1 MALFKKAEMTS
12 AYLKMGLYGEAGS
25 GKTFTASQIAKGLS
39 LLIGSK
45 NGGKKPPVMFLDT
58 ETGATWAKPIFDKA
72 GIDFLTHSTR
82 AFTDLKASVGE
93 AQGAGAI
100 LIVDSMTHFWEE
112 IRTAYLAKKRQRLGK
127 PHAKLELPDWNIIKP
142 EWGTFTSL
150 YLNAKCHIIL
160 CGRAGNVYEF
170 QDKDDDSHRKEMI
183 SVGTRMAAEKG
194 MGYEPNILV
203 EMTARQDVGRDKKKS
218 ITRTATV
225 LKDRS
230 DDLDGLQFDDPTF
243 DNFLP
248 HIKRLNLGGE
258 HSGFDDTRNSEAIFP
273 ADNDGRDT
281 SSIRREIV
289 IDKIEALLLKH
300 GLAGASA
307 DVKLA
312 RSNMIERHF
321 GTVSKTEIEKLMS
334 LEQLNY
340 GLISLKNQLEPTPV
354 DTDSTLD
361 DEIPALAVTNDGPAI
376 TNGTTLKPRA
386 RVKAGSPKDML
397 KDQLKGSLAI
407 TPEAAE

>member
-203 EMTARQDVGRDKKKS
+203 EMTARQEVGRDKKKS

-243 DNFLP
+243 ENFLP

-258 HSGFDDTRNSEAIFP
+258 HSGFDATRTSEDIFP
-273 ADNDGRDT
+273 ADNDGRDS
-281 SSIRREIV
+281 SSIRRAIV
-289 IDKIEALLLKH
+289 AEDIKDMLIKHVPGMSNADKTRKGDLVRK
-300 GLAGASA
+300 
-307 DVKLA
+307 
-312 RSNMIERHF
+312 HF
-321 GTVSKTEIEKLMS
+321 GCNWVEVENLMPLDQMKLGLMS
-334 LEQLNY
+334 LKLE
-340 GLISLKNQLEPTPV
+340 LEPTPV

-361 DEIPALAVTNDGPAI
+361 DEIPALAEP
-376 TNGTTLKPRA
+376 KPKV
-386 RVKAGSPKDML
+386 RVKANGGPAL
-397 KDQLKGSLAI
+397 KEQLKASLAV
-407 TPEAAE
+407 TPPMEVYEQ